1 MKQIEH
7 IVMSSLRACSQIDF
21 IFCSNNSILK
31 FYFPLA
37 GGELLEHV
45 GKLCLAGCRML
56 GFAEADRSLPELTV
70 SLGQLRSGYQQT
82 FQDAKLSVSTGGIS
96 SHKAGLEA
104 FVLSVATRPLSHFVQ
119 LEQGN

>member
-21 IFCSNNSILK
+21 IFCWNNSILK

-37 GGELLEHV
+37 GGELLEQV

-56 GFAEADRSLPELTV
+56 GFAEADGSQPELTV
-70 SLGQLRSGYQQT
+70 SLGPVSPGYQQT
-82 FQDAKLSVSTGGIS
+82 FQDAKLSVSTG
-96 SHKAGLEA
+96 
-104 FVLSVATRPLSHFVQ
+104 
-119 LEQGN
+119 